1 LNTKKILQFS
11 IGPIRPAVLGL
22 VTLPIVA
29 WLFSHE
35 DIYMTAEID
44 RLVRLHMYYGM
55 ESDAMEKVINIIRGS
70 YNEA

>member
-1 LNTKKILQFS
+1 
-11 IGPIRPAVLGL
+11 VLGL